1 MFDRSSRHASR
12 EKEKLRSRA
21 RESAQHWA
29 EEAGQAGGHLVDN
42 TREFAA
48 QALERAAHRV
58 RDLREG
64 VVDTA
69 GAAQR
74 QALQYADATR
84 RYVAD
89 QPLRAA
95 LIAAVIGATVA
106 WAVLGLRQRGGR
118 Y

>member
-1 MFDRSSRHASR
+1 MNERHIHRAPQAASGR
-12 EKEKLRSRA
+12 RL
-21 RESAQHWA
+21 AQDAA
-29 EEAGQAGGHLVDN
+29 ETGGNLFDN

-48 QALERAAHRV
+48 QALERAAHRM

-64 VVDTA
+64 VADSAT
-69 GAAQR
+69 AAQR
-74 QALQYADATR
+74 QVGAYTDATR

-95 LIAAVIGATVA
+95 LIAAAVGALVTA
-106 WAVLGLRQRGGR
+106 AILMLRRRSGR

>member
-1 MFDRSSRHASR
+1 MTRSNIHPAEASTR
-12 EKEKLRSRA
+12 LF
-21 RESAQHWA
+21 
-29 EEAGQAGGHLVDN
+29 DN

-48 QALERAAHRV
+48 QALERAAHRM

-64 VVDTA
+64 MVDGA
-69 GAAQR
+69 SAAQR
-74 QALQYADATR
+74 QVGQYADATR

-95 LIAAVIGATVA
+95 LMAVAVGALVTAAI
-106 WAVLGLRQRGGR
+106 LMLRRRGGR

>member
-1 MFDRSSRHASR
+1 MFDRPSRHASR
-12 EKEKLRSRA
+12 EALGARA
-21 RESAQHWA
+21 REGAQRWA
-29 EEAGQAGGHLVDN
+29 EEASHTGSHFVDN

-48 QALERAAHRV
+48 QALERAASRM

-69 GAAQR
+69 SAAQR
-74 QALQYADATR
+74 QVGQYADMTR

-89 QPLRAA
+89 RPLRSA
-95 LIAAVIGATVA
+95 LIAAAVGAALAWTVLA
-106 WAVLGLRQRGGR
+106 LRRRSDR

>member
-1 MFDRSSRHASR
+1 MTRSNLH
-12 EKEKLRSRA
+12 
-21 RESAQHWA
+21 SA
-29 EEAGQAGGHLVDN
+29 EAGQRLFDN

-48 QALERAAHRV
+48 QALERAAHRM

-64 VVDTA
+64 MADGA
-69 GAAQR
+69 SAAQR
-74 QALQYADATR
+74 QVGQYADATR

-95 LIAAVIGATVA
+95 MMAVAVGVLVTATV
-106 WAVLGLRQRGGR
+106 LMLRRRGSR